1 MIKKIAPG
9 QSDYPRLLSEIND
22 PPQILR
28 YDGDLSILAEPCIAV
43 VGSRKCTKYGEAVAK
58 RIAKRAAESGITI
71 VSGMA
76 LGVDS
81 AAHIGCL
88 EAGGK
93 TVAVMGCGLD
103 ICYPASNK
111 RLMES
116 IRKEGLLLSEYDNEA
131 LPKPY
136 NFPRRNRIIS
146 GLCASTVVVE
156 AARESGSLITAEL
169 AASQGRSVYAVP
181 GDITSRHSFGA
192 NMLIHDGAI
201 PLIIIDDIIRDM
213 GISPSGDHDAPAK
226 LGKDESK
233 IYDLLSDS
241 GEMTVDEI
249 CEKIMLS
256 PEKVNSVLTVLE
268 IKGLTAS
275 SLGKIFAV

>member
-1 MIKKIAPG
+1 
-9 QSDYPRLLSEIND
+9 
-22 PPQILR
+22 
-28 YDGDLSILAEPCIAV
+28 
-43 VGSRKCTKYGEAVAK
+43 
-58 RIAKRAAESGITI
+58 
-71 VSGMA
+71 
-76 LGVDS
+76 
-81 AAHIGCL
+81 
-88 EAGGK
+88 
-93 TVAVMGCGLD
+93 MGCGLD

-111 RLMES
+111 KLMES

-213 GISPSGDHDAPAK
+213 GISPRRSGRASGSARST
-226 LGKDESK
+226 G
-233 IYDLLSDS
+233 IALS
-241 GEMTVDEI
+241 
-249 CEKIMLS
+249 S
-256 PEKVNSVLTVLE
+256 PGRWRTCRPTSPRP
-268 IKGLTAS
+268 
-275 SLGKIFAV
+275 

>member
-1 MIKKIAPG
+1 M
-9 QSDYPRLLSEIND
+9 LL
-22 PPQILR
+22 R
-28 YDGDLSILAEPCIAV
+28 VTLSL
-43 VGSRKCTKYGEAVAK
+43 
-58 RIAKRAAESGITI
+58 
-71 VSGMA
+71 
-76 LGVDS
+76 
-81 AAHIGCL
+81 
-88 EAGGK
+88 
-93 TVAVMGCGLD
+93 
-103 ICYPASNK
+103 
-111 RLMES
+111 
-116 IRKEGLLLSEYDNEA
+116 
-131 LPKPY
+131 
-136 NFPRRNRIIS
+136 
-146 GLCASTVVVE
+146 E

-213 GISPSGDHDAPAK
+213 GISPGSDHDAPAK
-226 LGKDESK
+226 LGEDESK